1 LRRSTKIAAVLA
13 AATLTLAG
21 CASDDD
27 GGNEEAGGGEET
39 SSASEDICE
48 TADGDGPKIGL
59 AYDVGGRG
67 DQSFNDSAYAGLE
80 QVVEDVD
87 GSCEE
92 VEANAGEN
100 DADREERLRL
110 LAEGGF
116 NPIIAVGFVY
126 SPAVDT
132 VAAEFPDTS
141 FAVVDGYASAENAA
155 NLSFAA
161 NQGSF
166 LVGVAAALKSEAKH
180 VGFVGGV
187 DGPLIQAFE
196 AGYVAGVEAV
206 DPSIKIDIQY
216 LSQDDPVKGFENP
229 PGGETAA
236 TGMYD
241 NGADVVYHAA
251 GKSGLGVFDAVEAA
265 GDGNWAIGVDSDQ
278 YLTVDPAQQPFI
290 LTSMLKR
297 IDTSVI
303 EYVTAFDA
311 GEQQSGYITYDLST
325 GGVDY
330 STSGGFV
337 DDIKG
342 EIDDYKQQIIDGEIE
357 VPSEPAK

>member
-1 LRRSTKIAAVLA
+1 MRRSTKIAAVLA

-27 GGNEEAGGGEET
+27 SGNEEAGGGDDT
-39 SSASEDICE
+39 SSSSEDVCD
-48 TADGDGPKIGL
+48 TADGDGPQIGL

-80 QVVEDVD
+80 QVVTDLDATCTEA
-87 GSCEE
+87 
-92 VEANAGEN
+92 EANAGES
-100 DADREERLRL
+100 DADREDRLRT
-110 LAEGGF
+110 LADEGY

-132 VAAEFPDTS
+132 VAPEYPDVS
-141 FAVVDGYASAENAA
+141 FAVVDGYSAAENAA
-155 NLSFAA
+155 NLTFAA

-166 LVGVAAALKSEAKH
+166 LVGAAAALKSEAGH

-216 LSQDDPVKGFENP
+216 LSQEDPVKGFENP
-229 PGGETAA
+229 AGGETAA

-241 NGADVVYHAA
+241 NGADIVYHAA

-265 GDGNWAIGVDSDQ
+265 GEGNWAIGVDSDQ
-278 YLTVDPAQQPFI
+278 YLTVDAAQQPFI

-297 IDTSVI
+297 IDTSVV
-303 EYVTAFDA
+303 EFVTAFDS
-311 GEQQSGYITYDLST
+311 GEAPTGFVTYDLST

-330 STSGGFV
+330 ATSGGFV
-337 DDIKG
+337 DDITDQL
-342 EIDDYKQQIIDGEIE
+342 DDYKQQIIDGEIE
-357 VPSEPAK
+357 VPAEPAK